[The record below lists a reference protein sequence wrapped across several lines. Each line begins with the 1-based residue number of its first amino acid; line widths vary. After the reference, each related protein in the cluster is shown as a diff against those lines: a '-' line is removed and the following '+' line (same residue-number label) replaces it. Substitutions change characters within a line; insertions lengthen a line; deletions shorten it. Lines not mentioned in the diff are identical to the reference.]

1 MCSTLNYPDGY
12 RHTCLKT
19 VFSEHMFL
27 KGFRFMNDC
36 KHVSYRK
43 NGKVFV
49 SVKKF
54 SELTVLTFILFLCFC
69 SAC

>member
-1 MCSTLNYPDGY
+1 MGSTLNYSDGY

-36 KHVSYRK
+36 KHVSYRR

-49 SVKKF
+49 SVKKS
-54 SELTVLTFILFLCFC
+54 SELTV
-69 SAC
+69 